1 VGTAASAPLLLL
13 LVPLTSLLLLAGS
26 VLLLPVLL
34 LLLLLSSSC
43 ARYRSIRYLPAGSAV
58 TVKYNKHYCQYPV
71 QITLCC

>member
-26 VLLLPVLL
+26 VLLLPVL